1 MDVVS
6 LYSTWPNMPAA
17 EAAGQALIEARLAAC
32 VNIIPAVRSLYR
44 WDGAIQRDDEIV
56 MFVKTSAARAGEA
69 RDALIAAH
77 PYDMPCVL
85 HLRTAPEN
93 SAPDFLAWVIAETS

>member
-6 LYSTWPNMPAA
+6 LYSTWPDAPTA
-17 EAAGQALIEARLAAC
+17 EAVGQALIEARLAAC
-32 VNIIPAVRSLYR
+32 VNIIPNMRALYR
-44 WDGAIQRDDEIV
+44 WEGAIQRDDEVV
-56 MFVKTSAARAGEA
+56 MFVKTSAARAGQA

-77 PYDMPCVL
+77 PFDNPCVL

-93 SAPDFLAWVIAETS
+93 SAPDFLAWVIAEAT